1 MRGLAGD
8 ALERFERTLAI
19 INADCFAVAVAKLK
33 LGQIPVQV
41 LFGAVLQVLLSAVL
55 IDTPH
60 ATLEDLF
67 GRQWSIGHLYAN
79 RPFGRSTGPDTS
91 PLGFPRS
98 LHKLTV
104 TTSGLE
110 PPTF

>member
-8 ALERFERTLAI
+8 ALECFERTLAI

-41 LFGAVLQVLLSAVL
+41 LFGAVLQVLPGAVL

-60 ATLEDLF
+60 ATLEDAESAFNGVRGHIAAHVLLLIVLH
-67 GRQWSIGHLYAN
+67 SIALRAAYLLKATGHA
-79 RPFGRSTGPDTS
+79 S
-91 PLGFPRS
+91 
-98 LHKLTV
+98 
-104 TTSGLE
+104 
-110 PPTF
+110 